1 MKKKRLIP
9 VLLLKNG
16 WIVQSHKFTNFKN
29 LGNPI
34 TSVKRLS
41 EWCSDELIYLDI
53 SKEEKYDIKRDD
65 QNYPNRASF
74 LDIIEDVAKMAF
86 MPLSVGGNIKSIKD
100 IEIRIKK
107 GADKVCI
114 NTAALND
121 ENLIKEAV
129 KEFGSQ
135 CIINSV
141 DTKKING
148 NYFVINTKIMKN
160 TNLQI
165 VDWVKKIEEL
175 GVGEIFVNSIDNDG
189 VGDGYDIDLANKIK
203 KNIKIPII
211 FCGGAGSKEDFSK
224 LVKETDIDAV
234 AAANIFHFSD
244 QSLYYIKKHLFES
257 NLNFREP
264 KIFEI

>member
-16 WIVQSHKFTNFKN
+16 WIVQSNKFSNYKF
-29 LGNPI
+29 LGNPT

-53 SKEEKYDIKRDD
+53 SKDAKYDIKRDD
-65 QNYPNRASF
+65 QNYPNRNSF
-74 LDIIEDVAKMAF
+74 LEIINDVSKMAF
-86 MPLSVGGNIKSIKD
+86 MPLCVGGNIKTIKD

-107 GADKVCI
+107 GADKVVL
-114 NTAALND
+114 NTVALQNQ
-121 ENLIKEAV
+121 NLVLEAV

-135 CIINSV
+135 CIVISI
-141 DTKKING
+141 DSKKINN

-160 TNLQI
+160 TNMEVI
-165 VDWVKKIEEL
+165 KWVKTVEDF
-175 GVGEIFVNSIDNDG
+175 GVGEIFVNSIDRDG
-189 VGDGYDIDLANKIK
+189 VGDGYDIELANEIK
-203 KNIKIPII
+203 KSIKIPLI

-224 LVKETDIDAV
+224 LVRETDVDAV
-234 AAANIFHFSD
+234 AAANIFHYSD
-244 QSLYYIKKHLFES
+244 QSLYYIKKHLYDC